1 MKGDGGGIFSATY
14 LHPVVIDKVT
24 ETTSSLF
31 SVQRCV
37 RLYSFRVKEVFMVK
51 VRFVDAETTFVDSE
65 TAFVVEEH
73 EHSSAES

>member
-1 MKGDGGGIFSATY
+1 
-14 LHPVVIDKVT
+14 
-24 ETTSSLF
+24 
-31 SVQRCV
+31 
-37 RLYSFRVKEVFMVK
+37 MVK